1 MSLAVD
7 DNGGGRESRHLCE
20 NGKIEMDPR
29 DGARLFKLAGAGM
42 SEKETIGEKERA
54 QLKVVDKSASHF
66 PDSDSY
72 EKKLFL
78 PMS

>member
-1 MSLAVD
+1 
-7 DNGGGRESRHLCE
+7 
-20 NGKIEMDPR
+20 MDPR

>member
-1 MSLAVD
+1 M
-7 DNGGGRESRHLCE
+7 
-20 NGKIEMDPR
+20 
-29 DGARLFKLAGAGM
+29 AGAGV

-54 QLKVVDKSASHF
+54 QLKVVDKPASHF

-72 EKKLFL
+72 EKKVFV